1 MSDILNEL
9 RKRHRNVTG
18 GNPLIDPIQGP
29 TMFSEAA
36 DEIERLTAER
46 DAARRQFCTATVS
59 RPFGS
64 GTIYNCG
71 AAEEEATRRGWDC
84 FKEDGK

>member
-46 DAARRQFCTATVS
+46 DEARQMYCKMTS
-59 RPFGS
+59 RDNVES
-64 GTIYNCG
+64 ARYI
-71 AAEEEATRRGWDC
+71 ADRHGWDC
-84 FKEDGK
+84 FKQEDGK

>member
-46 DAARRQFCTATVS
+46 DEARRMYCKMTS
-59 RPFGS
+59 RDNVES
-64 GTIYNCG
+64 ARYI
-71 AAEEEATRRGWDC
+71 ADRHGWDC
-84 FKEDGK
+84 FKEEGK

>member
-1 MSDILNEL
+1 MLERGRQVSDILNEL

-36 DEIERLTAER
+36 DEIERLRAER
-46 DAARRQFCTATVS
+46 DEARRECCRHMAHGVISETDVAK
-59 RPFGS
+59 
-64 GTIYNCG
+64 YLK
-71 AAEEEATRRGWDC
+71 WDC
-84 FKEDGK
+84 FKQEDGR

>member
-1 MSDILNEL
+1 VSDILNEL

-18 GNPLIDPIQGP
+18 GNPLIDPIQGQ

-46 DAARRQFCTATVS
+46 DEARQMYCKMTS
-59 RPFGS
+59 RDNVES
-64 GTIYNCG
+64 ARYI
-71 AAEEEATRRGWDC
+71 ADRHGWDC
-84 FKEDGK
+84 FKQEDGK

>member
-36 DEIERLTAER
+36 NEIERLTAER
-46 DAARRQFCTATVS
+46 DEARQMYCKMTSRDNVETA
-59 RPFGS
+59 RY
-64 GTIYNCG
+64 I
-71 AAEEEATRRGWDC
+71 ADRHGWDC
-84 FKEDGK
+84 FKEDGNA

>member
-1 MSDILNEL
+1 VSDILNEL

-36 DEIERLTAER
+36 NEIERLTAER
-46 DAARRQFCTATVS
+46 DEARQMYCKMTSRDNVETA
-59 RPFGS
+59 RY
-64 GTIYNCG
+64 I
-71 AAEEEATRRGWDC
+71 ADRHGWDC
-84 FKEDGK
+84 FKEDGNA